1 VKSLKIAVFAQS
13 KNVLLPYEVLL
24 KQSADKVESF
34 WIEDTKNFMLE
45 NYDIVIFDI
54 DDLKYIQTF
63 KQHFAGAQKHNKI
76 VLISPYFITQIQ
88 HRLGTLAPIDLI
100 LTKPLKIEKLI
111 HYIETTAYL
120 NKKNVLLDKK
130 NKMLVRLVELFPA
143 NIAVYTPTG
152 VIYYANGNFLNE
164 HALDLDAIDVKTY
177 DDITKCNIGFETILQ
192 KLQTLPSFSIQ
203 RQEGQKWYDSTFYKA
218 QNYIIHYC
226 KDITEQKNKELRLEQ
241 AAVFFENSS
250 EGIVITDEK
259 GTILSVNPAFSKITG
274 YTLEECIGKNPS
286 ILNSGKQDERF
297 YQNMWDSLIHNGYWQ
312 GEIYNK
318 RKNGEVYP
326 EWLSISKT
334 ENPKYKEASYIAIFS
349 DISAIK
355 ANDERLHF
363 YANHDVLTGLA
374 NRVNLQNELE
384 LTIKDAKRKS
394 KKFALFFIDLDKFKE
409 VNDTYGHTLGDE
421 MLITVA
427 KRIQN
432 SIKSRDFLSRI
443 GGDEFVLI
451 AKELNGSADIV
462 ALAQKLK
469 RILDEAIVLDQNVFF
484 MTLSIGIAIYP
495 DHGTNSELLTKHAD
509 AAMYAVKESG
519 RDGYMIYDE
528 KMTQKV
534 SHKLN
539 IQNELKTSID
549 EGRFEM
555 YYQAVVD
562 MQNGKYIGAEALVR
576 WNHPVKGVLTPYEFI
591 DFIEDSPMSV
601 RFGLLVL
608 EKVMQDIKRMQKV
621 VPKDFKVAI
630 NISSSHFF
638 KQNFERTLLR
648 ICQNAVVDPHNIEL
662 ELLETHIMQD
672 KQSASQKIETLKSHG
687 FKVAIDDFGTGY
699 SSLSYLK
706 NFNADKLKIDKS
718 FIRDFLE
725 DNNDKD
731 IVEAVIKLSKVFKL
745 KVQAEGVESL
755 EHHELLQKM
764 GCDTA
769 QGYYY
774 NKPLPLHAFL
784 ELVKKGAHE
793 AR

>member
-1 VKSLKIAVFAQS
+1 
-13 KNVLLPYEVLL
+13 
-24 KQSADKVESF
+24 
-34 WIEDTKNFMLE
+34 
-45 NYDIVIFDI
+45 
-54 DDLKYIQTF
+54 
-63 KQHFAGAQKHNKI
+63 
-76 VLISPYFITQIQ
+76 
-88 HRLGTLAPIDLI
+88 
-100 LTKPLKIEKLI
+100 
-111 HYIETTAYL
+111 
-120 NKKNVLLDKK
+120 
-130 NKMLVRLVELFPA
+130 MLVRLVELFPA
-143 NIAVYTPTG
+143 NIAVYTPEG

-164 HALDLDAIDVKTY
+164 HDLSIDAIDVKKY
-177 DDITKCNIGFETILQ
+177 DDITKCNIGFDTILQ
-192 KLQTLPSFSIQ
+192 KLQALPSFSIQ

-218 QNYIIHYC
+218 QKYIIHYC

-318 RKNGEVYP
+318 RKNGEIYP

-421 MLITVA
+421 MLITVE

-451 AKELNGSADIV
+451 AKELNGSADVV

-495 DHGTNSELLTKHAD
+495 DHGKSSESLTKHAD

-539 IQNELKTSID
+539 IQSELKTSID

-562 MQNGKYIGAEALVR
+562 LHSSKYIGAEALVR

-591 DFIEDSPMSV
+591 DFIEDSPMCV

-621 VPKDFKVAI
+621 VPSDFKVAI

-638 KQNFERTLLR
+638 KQNFERTLLQ
-648 ICQNAVVDPHNIEL
+648 ICQNAMIDPHNIEL

-672 KQSASQKIETLKSHG
+672 KQSASQKIEALKSHG
-687 FKVAIDDFGTGY
+687 FKVAIDDFETGY

-745 KVQAEGVESL
+745 QVQAEGVESL
-755 EHHELLQKM
+755 AHHELLQKM

-769 QGYYY
+769 QGYFY
-774 NKPLPLHAFL
+774 NKPLPLDAFL
-784 ELVKKGAHE
+784 ELIEKGTYE
-793 AR
+793 TRE